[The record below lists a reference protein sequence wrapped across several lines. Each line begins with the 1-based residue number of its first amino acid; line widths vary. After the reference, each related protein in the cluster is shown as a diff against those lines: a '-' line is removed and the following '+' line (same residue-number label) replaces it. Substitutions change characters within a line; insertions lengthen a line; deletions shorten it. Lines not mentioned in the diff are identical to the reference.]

1 MRKTEVEKSELAKLK
16 ELKWPNQTTN
26 FSVIHVN
33 TNGGMGG
40 GNFTVIGEIAKRP
53 NALGMVEVKLPV
65 SKEVIQIHPSWIS
78 SVRTAR
84 VFHNGATGFL
94 CELKSYRSKTFN
106 DNSKCEIHCVEE
118 WDSI

>member
-1 MRKTEVEKSELAKLK
+1 MRQTEILKSDLAKLK
-16 ELKWPNQTTN
+16 ELTWPNKTTN

-84 VFHNGATGFL
+84 VFHNGNNGFL
-94 CELKSYRSKTFN
+94 CEIKSYKGETYTNN
-106 DNSKCEIHCVEE
+106 DKCNIHVVEGY
-118 WDSI
+118 DSI

>member
-1 MRKTEVEKSELAKLK
+1 MRKTEIEKSELTKLK
-16 ELKWPNQTTN
+16 ELKWPNGTTN

-40 GNFTVIGEIAKRP
+40 GNFTVVGEIAKRP

-65 SKEVIQIHPSWIS
+65 SKEEIQIHPSWIS
-78 SVRTAR
+78 SVRATR
-84 VFHNGATGFL
+84 VFHNGTTGFL
-94 CELKSYRSKTFN
+94 CEIKSYKSKTVI
-106 DNSKCEIHCVEE
+106 DNSKCEIHYVEE